1 MAQNPWAVE
10 SLQSFYYLKCPE
22 CNYDTKEEK
31 LFENHATENHPL
43 SLVLFDKKSVKKD
56 FDTIDIKEEPSDQSN
71 LLRGIVNCSDIRHG
85 SFCCLTLVDEVP
97 VFFIFI

>member
-31 LFENHATENHPL
+31 SFENHATENHPL

-56 FDTIDIKEEPSDQSN
+56 FDTINIKEEPSDQGN
-71 LLRGIVNCSDIRHG
+71 LLRGIVNMFGCG
-85 SFCCLTLVDEVP
+85 FFCCLSLLDGPNQQQVQ
-97 VFFIFI
+97 